1 MEDIEEKEKKAEEGI
16 NHSYF
21 KKMIQAYTDMVER
34 LVRNTR
40 PKTANRIRKEFDI
53 PLFTQ
58 MVQNNAFD
66 GQSML
71 GLVNTTFDWI
81 KRLHCPAR
89 DKQADEAKARVM
101 TCTTMDSVV
110 PLFISEVN
118 KCMDYM
124 DEDMAEFLK
133 HKDHP
138 VMQETL
144 RRMVNNMKK

>member
-1 MEDIEEKEKKAEEGI
+1 
-16 NHSYF
+16 
-21 KKMIQAYTDMVER
+21 MIQAYTAIVER

-40 PKTANRIRKEFDI
+40 PKTAERIRKEFDI

-71 GLVNTTFDWI
+71 GLVNTTFEWI
-81 KRLHCPAR
+81 KRLHCPVR
-89 DKQADEAKARVM
+89 DKEADEAKARVM
-101 TCTTMDSVV
+101 QCTTMDTVV
-110 PLFISEVN
+110 PLFIDEVN

-124 DEDMAEFLK
+124 DEDMAEFMK

-144 RRMVNNMKK
+144 RKMVKKHKK

>member
-1 MEDIEEKEKKAEEGI
+1 
-16 NHSYF
+16 
-21 KKMIQAYTDMVER
+21 MIQAYTDMVER

-40 PKTANRIRKEFDI
+40 PKTAERIRKEFDI

-58 MVQNNAFD
+58 MVKNNAFD

-71 GLVNTTFDWI
+71 GLVNSTFEWI

-101 TCTTMDSVV
+101 QCTTMETVV
-110 PLFISEVN
+110 PLFIEEVN

-124 DEDMAEFLK
+124 DEDMAEFMK

-138 VMQETL
+138 LMQETL
-144 RRMVNNMKK
+144 RRMVANLKK